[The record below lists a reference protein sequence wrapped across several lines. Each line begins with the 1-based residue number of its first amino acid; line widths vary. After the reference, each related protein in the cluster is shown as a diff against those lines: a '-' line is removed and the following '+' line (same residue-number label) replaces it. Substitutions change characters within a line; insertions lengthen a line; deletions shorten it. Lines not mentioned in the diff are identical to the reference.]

1 MICGGA
7 FVRLGKQLLQK
18 PGTFAPKH
26 LDGSFLG
33 ALIGATF
40 IIFIN
45 SGISSEYKKYWTYGI
60 SALVSLF
67 ASGVALTGVLASIS
81 NQNRKF
87 FEERVAS
94 HKAAKA
100 LLPIALSRFHE
111 VSENATSIAL
121 RDDTFFENSE
131 NVSTIAEAVE
141 IGDETIRVLKECIE
155 YSDEVT
161 QEWLSIAF
169 ARYQVARSRL
179 ISSVA
184 DPHRVV
190 TDLTRGDHAFDWEV
204 IRAIV
209 SHLFSFARGHEGVPS
224 SQIDPETVT
233 MSMLH
238 PEVGKPR
245 YTAAQQRIIERR
257 KLLSDGSLKDFRENI

>member
-1 MICGGA
+1 VGA
-7 FVRLGKQLLQK
+7 RLLGSENRFFRNLIISLQNISM
-18 PGTFAPKH
+18 GA
-26 LDGSFLG
+26 FLG
-33 ALIGATF
+33 ALIGAAF
-40 IIFIN
+40 IVFID
-45 SGISSEYKKYWTYGI
+45 SDISPDYKKYWTYGI

-67 ASGVALTGVLASIS
+67 ASGVALAGVLANIS
-81 NQNRKF
+81 SQNGKF
-87 FEERVAS
+87 LEEREAS

-111 VSENATSIAL
+111 VCENATNIAL
-121 RDDTFFENSE
+121 RDNAFFEHCE
-131 NVSTIAEAVE
+131 NASVAVEAVE
-141 IGDETIRVLKECIE
+141 IGDETVRVLKECIE

-179 ISSVA
+179 ISSIS

-209 SHLFSFARGHEGVPS
+209 SHLFSFARGHEKAPS
-224 SQIDPETVT
+224 SQIDPETIKI
-233 MSMLH
+233 SMLH
-238 PEVGKPR
+238 PEVGTPR
-245 YTAAQQRIIERR
+245 YNAAQQRIAERR
-257 KLLSDGSLKDFRENI
+257 KLLSDGDLKDFRETF